1 MSQIFN
7 IYCDE
12 SCHLEHDQQK
22 VMVLGALWCP
32 ADKAREIAER
42 IRDQKAKHG
51 LAPDFEIKWTKV
63 SPAKLAFYQDVIDYF
78 FDDDDL
84 HLRALVAQ
92 KGNLKHDAFPGQD
105 HDGWYYKMLFEML
118 KLLLDP
124 EKRYRVYFDYKDT
137 HGSRRITK
145 LHEVLSNSLYDFSQ
159 EIVERV
165 QLVRSHEVEL
175 MQLSD
180 FLIGAIGYLNRGLTQ
195 NPTKAAL
202 VARMKERSKLSLTR
216 TTLLRAE
223 KVNLLKWTPQQP
235 QA

>member
-1 MSQIFN
+1 M
-7 IYCDE
+7 
-12 SCHLEHDQQK
+12 
-22 VMVLGALWCP
+22 MVLGAVWCP
-32 ADKAREIAER
+32 ADKTAEMAKKLREL
-42 IRDQKAKHG
+42 KAKHRMPERYE
-51 LAPDFEIKWTKV
+51 LKWTTV
-63 SPAKLAFYQDVIDYF
+63 SKGREAYFQDVLDYF

-84 HLRALVAQ
+84 HFRALIAA
-92 KGNLKHDAFPGQD
+92 KDGLRHGNHGQTHDE
-105 HDGWYYKMLFEML
+105 WYYKMLFEML
-118 KLLLDP
+118 KVLLDP
-124 EKRYRVYFDYKDT
+124 EKRFRVYFDYKDT

-145 LHEVLSNSLYDFSQ
+145 LHEVLGNSLYDFSR

-175 MQLSD
+175 MQLTD
-180 FLIGAIGYLNRGLTQ
+180 FLIGAVGTLNRGLTQ

-223 KVNLLKWTPQQP
+223 KVNLLKWTPLQP

>member
-1 MSQIFN
+1 MSDTIN

-12 SCHLEHDQQK
+12 SCHLEHDRQPL
-22 VMVLGALWCP
+22 MVLGAVWCP
-32 ADKAREIAER
+32 TDKTAEMAKRLRELKVKHRMPARYE
-42 IRDQKAKHG
+42 
-51 LAPDFEIKWTKV
+51 LKWTSV
-63 SPAKLAFYQDVIDYF
+63 SKGRVAYFQDVLDYF

-84 HLRALVAQ
+84 HFRALVASKDGLRHSDHGQ
-92 KGNLKHDAFPGQD
+92 THDE
-105 HDGWYYKMLFEML
+105 WYYKMLFEML
-118 KLLLDP
+118 KVLLDP
-124 EKRYRVYFDYKDT
+124 EKHYRVYFDYKDT
-137 HGSRRITK
+137 HGARRVTM
-145 LHEVLSNSLYDFSQ
+145 LHEVLSNSLYDFSR

-175 MQLSD
+175 MQLAD
-180 FLIGAIGYLNRGLTQ
+180 FLIGAVGYLNRGLSG

-235 QA
+235 PA

>member
-1 MSQIFN
+1 MSEPIN

-12 SCHLEHDQQK
+12 SCHLEHDGLPL
-22 VMVLGALWCP
+22 MVLGAVWCP
-32 ADKAREIAER
+32 TDKSAEMAKRLREL
-42 IRDQKAKHG
+42 KAKHRM
-51 LAPDFEIKWTKV
+51 PDRYELKWTTV
-63 SPAKLAFYQDVIDYF
+63 SKGRADYFQDVMDYF

-84 HLRALVAQ
+84 HFRALIAS
-92 KGNLKHDAFPGQD
+92 KDGLRHDDHGQT
-105 HDGWYYKMLFEML
+105 HDEWYYKMLFEML
-118 KLLLDP
+118 KVLLDP

-137 HGSRRITK
+137 YGSRRIKK
-145 LHEVLSNSLYDFSQ
+145 LHEVLSNSLYDFSR

-180 FLIGAIGYLNRGLTQ
+180 FLIGAVGYVNRGLSQ
-195 NPTKAAL
+195 NPTKSAL
-202 VARMKERSKLSLTR
+202 VERMKERSKLLLTR

>member
-1 MSQIFN
+1 MSEPIN

-12 SCHLEHDQQK
+12 SCHLEHDRQPL
-22 VMVLGALWCP
+22 MVLGAVWCP
-32 ADKAREIAER
+32 TDKTAEMAKRLREL
-42 IRDQKAKHG
+42 KVKHRMPKRYE
-51 LAPDFEIKWTKV
+51 LKWTTV
-63 SPAKLAFYQDVIDYF
+63 SKGREAYFQDVLDYF

-84 HLRALVAQ
+84 HFRALIAAKDGLRHGDHGQ
-92 KGNLKHDAFPGQD
+92 SHDE
-105 HDGWYYKMLFEML
+105 WYYKMLFEML
-118 KLLLDP
+118 KVLLDP

-145 LHEVLSNSLYDFSQ
+145 LHEVLSNSLYDFSR

-180 FLIGAIGYLNRGLTQ
+180 FLIGAVCYLNRGLAQ

-202 VARMKERSKLSLTR
+202 VSRMKERSKLSLTR
-216 TTLLRAE
+216 TALLRAG
-223 KVNLLKWTPQQP
+223 KVNLLKWMPQQP
-235 QA
+235 PA

>member
-1 MSQIFN
+1 MSEPIN

-12 SCHLEHDQQK
+12 SCHLEHDRQPL
-22 VMVLGALWCP
+22 MVLGAVWCP
-32 ADKAREIAER
+32 TDKTPEMAKRLREL
-42 IRDQKAKHG
+42 KTKHRM
-51 LAPDFEIKWTKV
+51 PDRYELKWTTV
-63 SPAKLAFYQDVIDYF
+63 SKGRAVYFHDVLDYF

-84 HLRALVAQ
+84 HFRALIAAKDGLRHGDHGQ
-92 KGNLKHDAFPGQD
+92 THDE
-105 HDGWYYKMLFEML
+105 WYYKMLFEML
-118 KLLLDP
+118 KVLLDP

>member
-1 MSQIFN
+1 MSEPIN

-12 SCHLEHDQQK
+12 SCHLEHDRQPL
-22 VMVLGALWCP
+22 MVLGAVWCP
-32 ADKAREIAER
+32 TDKTAEMAKRLREL
-42 IRDQKAKHG
+42 KAKHRMPKRYE
-51 LAPDFEIKWTKV
+51 LKWTTV
-63 SPAKLAFYQDVIDYF
+63 SKGREAYFMDVLDYF

-84 HLRALVAQ
+84 HFRALIAAKDGLRHGDHGQ
-92 KGNLKHDAFPGQD
+92 THDE
-105 HDGWYYKMLFEML
+105 WYYKMLFEML
-118 KLLLDP
+118 KVLLDP
-124 EKRYRVYFDYKDT
+124 EKRFRVYFDYKDT

-145 LHEVLSNSLYDFSQ
+145 LHEVLSNSLYDFSR

-175 MQLSD
+175 MQLTD
-180 FLIGAIGYLNRGLTQ
+180 FLIGAVGYLNRGLTQ